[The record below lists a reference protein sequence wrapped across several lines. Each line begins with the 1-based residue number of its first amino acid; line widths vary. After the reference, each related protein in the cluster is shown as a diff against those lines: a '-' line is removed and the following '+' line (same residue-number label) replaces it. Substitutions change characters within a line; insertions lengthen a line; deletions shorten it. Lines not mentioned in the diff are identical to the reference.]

1 MEITTDGVDRLVR
14 RCRELVAD
22 EERPHPISHPESLA
36 LCIIDAIY
44 ATGSHPTAVANVL
57 DRYVSRHGYRDGA
70 KALRYSIAAAG
81 GAKAWAETVACNRKP
96 ANTHPGA
103 PLKAEVVDRATRLM
117 ADLDID
123 TVPDLLSA
131 IGPDVSE
138 NPVAEGWTALP
149 SQHSAVT
156 YFHLLSLAGSDHF
169 EPDRVVLRYLGETV
183 RAGTDGA
190 DGSRTV
196 EAVADVEEV
205 AEPIGDHGGKGPV
218 EVTVVDDLEADS
230 AMPTDE
236 GTRDGVSVD
245 DAVRL
250 IDGAALLL
258 GVAVSDT
265 EKLIWQAAHRRI
277 LPGGIGWEASRK
289 LASAG

>member
-1 MEITTDGVDRLVR
+1 MEITTDGVDRLVQ

-22 EERPHPISHPESLA
+22 DERPHPISHPQSLA

-131 IGPDVSE
+131 IGPDVRE

-183 RAGTDGA
+183 RAGADGA

-196 EAVADVEEV
+196 EAVADAEEV
-205 AEPIGDHGGKGPV
+205 AEPIGDHGGG
-218 EVTVVDDLEADS
+218 EAGGER
-230 AMPTDE
+230 E
-236 GTRDGVSVD
+236 GRGETETLTP
-245 DAVRL
+245 DAARRL
-250 IDGAALLL
+250 IDMAAPVLRVDAADLARL
-258 GVAVSDT
+258 V
-265 EKLIWQAAHRRI
+265 WQGAHRRI
-277 LPGGIGWEASRK
+277 MPAGIGRQDDEEPV
-289 LASAG
+289 LSARAG